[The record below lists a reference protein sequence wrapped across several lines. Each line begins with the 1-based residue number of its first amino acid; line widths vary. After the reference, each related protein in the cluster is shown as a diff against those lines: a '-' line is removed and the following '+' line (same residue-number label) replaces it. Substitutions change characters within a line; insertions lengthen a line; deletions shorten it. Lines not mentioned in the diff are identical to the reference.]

1 MLTQIK
7 LFVTMLLLSTGVA
20 MAEEYRMVVPYAPGS
35 QADTASRVII
45 KNFERMTG
53 DRIVMELMPGADSI
67 IGINHFKNARA
78 DLIFLGSGASIY
90 APVLNP
96 NLPYNVEN
104 DFDRILYIGTAP
116 VIWLSRPGTKVKTVN
131 DLATQ
136 MPDFVATYG
145 SHGVANI
152 QISNH
157 TFGSK
162 AEVTMF
168 KGSPEVVLAVANG
181 TVDLGAT
188 NPTPGMIELAKAGK
202 VTMVGS
208 TYHEDFVVDDITIPS
223 VSKRLKLPQFNGS
236 TEIAARPGMDPA
248 RLERLRQGLWAATQ
262 DPDTQAT
269 LRKLFIMPDATT
281 DQRWITQNTRD
292 IRKRFLRYSK

>member
-1 MLTQIK
+1 MLTRIK
-7 LFVTMLLLSTGVA
+7 LFATILLLITGVA

-45 KNFERMTG
+45 KNFERITG

-90 APVLNP
+90 APVINP

-116 VIWLSRPGTKVKTVN
+116 VIWLSRPGTKVKTVT
-131 DLATQ
+131 DLSTQ

-152 QISNH
+152 QITNH
-157 TFGSK
+157 TFGSH
-162 AEVTMF
+162 AEITMF
-168 KGSPEVVLAVANG
+168 KGSPDVVIAVANA

-188 NPTPGMIELAKAGK
+188 NPTPGMIEMAKAGK
-202 VTMVGS
+202 LVMIGS
-208 TYHEDFVVDDITIPS
+208 TYHEDFIIDDITIPS

-236 TEIAARPGMDPA
+236 TEIAARPGMDPT
-248 RLERLRQGLWAATQ
+248 RLERLRQGLWAAIQ
-262 DPDTQAT
+262 EPDTQAM
-269 LRKLFIMPDATT
+269 LRKLFIMPDATM

-292 IRKRFLRYSK
+292 IRRRFLRYTK